1 MTNKDYKRLTF
12 QHSRHGGMICGVG
25 LKANSEEVAE
35 RLYALEEMIENGALM
50 FLPKIGQTVWIV
62 IGGWYEN
69 EYYTEVSEEVINEI
83 HIYEDN
89 EVRVSVEDGHGDIFS
104 PDEWYTSKEAAE
116 NYAEK
121 LRKFKERQQWKNS
134 QL

>member
-1 MTNKDYKRLTF
+1 MTNKDYDRLTY
-12 QHSRHGGMICGVG
+12 RPYKNDKVRR
-25 LKANSEEVAE
+25 LKPDGEEEDFAE
-35 RLYALEEMIENGALM
+35 RLYELENAIENGALM